1 MLTLSLSR
9 GHDTSAM
16 LLTSLFYH
24 IGHHP
29 EVQERLWQELDPFFE
44 QIESDVSTLT
54 TDDGRPQISLDK
66 LKDLKYLECVI
77 KEGLRL
83 NPSVPFVGR
92 KVHED
97 MVIKDYQIP
106 KGTIVYCFLY
116 MLHRDPEI
124 FPEPEKFKP
133 ERFLPENT
141 TGRHPFA
148 YVPFSA
154 GPRNW

>member
-1 MLTLSLSR
+1 
-9 GHDTSAM
+9 M

-44 QIESDVSTLT
+44 QIESDVSTMT

-97 MVIKDYQIP
+97 MVIKDYKIP
-106 KGTIVYCFLY
+106 KGTIVYCFIY
-116 MLHRDPEI
+116 MLHRDPDI

-133 ERFLPENT
+133 ERFLPENSQ
-141 TGRHPFA
+141 GRHPFA